1 MTSELTTFNHLRC
14 HSSST
19 AWLLKANSERC
30 RWNPPMKA
38 TQPKAV
44 SFIIVNIFFHING
57 IMRVPK
63 CDLHCHCILSIF
75 PAGVHQFYANIF
87 ALVNI
92 KLFLYINDQFGNA
105 NKNFVCLLIWKHKFC
120 RGIQMAIFFAI
131 SVFARIKK
139 MGSDNENSHTRLSL
153 VL

>member
-1 MTSELTTFNHLRC
+1 MVTESQLGEVQM
-14 HSSST
+14 
-19 AWLLKANSERC
+19 E
-30 RWNPPMKA
+30 PPNEGHP
-38 TQPKAV
+38 TQSCFFYYCKHIFPHKWYNAGPQMRPAL
-44 SFIIVNIFFHING
+44 SLHIVNFPS
-57 IMRVPK
+57 RRAP
-63 CDLHCHCILSIF
+63 ILC
-75 PAGVHQFYANIF
+75 IF

-105 NKNFVCLLIWKHKFC
+105 NKIFVCLLIWKHKFC